1 MKKRKTLVNVASYVV
16 IICLAIFYMGVL
28 VLGQKRDVSEEYR
41 LFYLD
46 NELSMWPG
54 EEGLDYIMGTSEV
67 YDFYTL
73 EEYKKFLEEEKLY
86 GNISGDKDSSENQ
99 EDDGDSQGIPGGEHK
114 VESNRESALEKF
126 FVKMAYTDN
135 KSGIDTVDI
144 SDDDE
149 NGDKRSDDTG
159 ATSKN
164 KNSLTIP
171 YRYTKGFISLHS
183 GLYTNNSNEASLYYR
198 FKKGINKDIMVELYG
213 ASYNTATNVYVN
225 DELVGTIE
233 AYGDVSNAVF
243 YYKDEYGDKQR
254 VDRVNENKNL
264 IKIPASLIPEDGLV
278 KITFK
283 PEEASDVYKY
293 STDISEDDF
302 TKYKGFRITAINMS
316 Y

>member
-1 MKKRKTLVNVASYVV
+1 MKKRKTLVNVASYAVV
-16 IICLAIFYMGVL
+16 ICLAIFYMGVL
-28 VLGQKRDVSEEYR
+28 VLGQKRDVSDEYR

-86 GNISGDKDSSENQ
+86 GNASSMNGSSED
-99 EDDGDSQGIPGGEHK
+99 EGDDESSLRQPGGEHK

-126 FVKMAYTDN
+126 FIKMAYTDN
-135 KSGIDTVDI
+135 KSGVDTVDL
-144 SDDDE
+144 SDEDE
-149 NGDKRSDDTG
+149 DSDNNSDATG
-159 ATSKN
+159 VKSKN

-198 FKKGINKDIMVELYG
+198 FKKGITKDVVIELYG
-213 ASYNTATNVYVN
+213 ASYNTATKVYVN

-233 AYGDVSNAVF
+233 EYSDASNAVF

-254 VDRVNENKNL
+254 VDRVNDNKNL

-283 PEEASDVYKY
+283 PEETSDVYKY
-293 STDISEDDF
+293 STDIGEDDF

-316 Y
+316 C